1 MTSQL
6 TRSLVVL
13 AFAFMSYGSR
23 AWSETLVNA
32 NEAVVLSD
40 DIYKRTTEVIHAGG
54 GEPGPA
60 EGGTPVPTGGGEL
73 VPTGGGTPIPAE
85 GGKPKAGND
94 KNRSGLGDGTNPG
107 LGSGRDNSPNE
118 GTKNPNRAHRD

>member
-1 MTSQL
+1 MTPKFPY
-6 TRSLVVL
+6 SLVVL
-13 AFAFMSYGSR
+13 TFALMSYTLP
-23 AWSETLVNA
+23 AWSDQLVNA

-54 GEPGPA
+54 GKPVPEEGGTLVPA
-60 EGGTPVPTGGGEL
+60 EGGTPD
-73 VPTGGGTPIPAE
+73 PTGGGT
-85 GGKPKAGND
+85 PKAGND

-118 GTKNPNRAHRD
+118 GTKNPNRAGR